1 MIAELSVVL
10 NKGSWYR
17 TNLFSLDAR
26 KILKIHAKA
35 QKTSTPE
42 QPIMCFE
49 SRYRGESTENRVG
62 IEFAVAGTKHV
73 DFYVF
78 PPKVVVASPPR
89 LKKRL
94 HVADGTKATGATDFD
109 G

>member
-1 MIAELSVVL
+1 
-10 NKGSWYR
+10 
-17 TNLFSLDAR
+17 
-26 KILKIHAKA
+26 
-35 QKTSTPE
+35 
-42 QPIMCFE
+42 MCFE

-94 HVADGTKATGATDFD
+94 HVADGTKATGPPILTVDLSIFRFRHSSHNF